1 MCKQGKYFKWLAT
14 ASYHA
19 IIILPIYTLAS
30 DVYLMF
36 KDLCPKIKLK
46 GVGIL
51 KTIINIKTKEY
62 YSNFP
67 LVPSLLELLWNT
79 IVVSLPFLQRTC
91 ISVSYFT
98 LRMKSGSVIFRL
110 YRKKI

>member
-1 MCKQGKYFKWLAT
+1 MCTF
-14 ASYHA
+14 
-19 IIILPIYTLAS
+19 
-30 DVYLMF
+30 MF

-67 LVPSLLELLWNT
+67 LVPSSFELLRNT
-79 IVVSLPFLQRTC
+79 IVVSLPFLQRTY

-98 LRMKSGSVIFRL
+98 LKENEKWFCYFQTL
-110 YRKKI
+110 